1 MNEAL
6 RLPDIY
12 ACQEQRG
19 WTASFIFICK
29 RRYLLIFPSQ
39 TIMSSDTRVGG
50 PAAADSTIFAQNGQV
65 DWVAFGQS
73 IWSTSS
79 VALQRFASAGVQ
91 PITFGAGLA
100 VASTFTLDRVGKERM
115 HSAIENLQGFWSFQR
130 VLYFGFGARS
140 FVHVMADAQSGVNCI
155 ALCSA
160 LGEVYNEHTAA
171 WILGELWKLYG
182 YPLQFLPSH
191 SQWTALVK
199 ACSGVLSRTEFSHI
213 SGTMLGHTLD
223 FVPADIFRG
232 VSADVSNIEDIAK
245 ALRGL
250 FRVSQGELAR
260 ITVMGGSSCAFIAGF
275 AHWILNL
282 KVCVED
288 EAGRLIYRD
297 SNIEE
302 AQIVVTYCQQ
312 ASLSRIHLSST
323 TYILRN
329 GDEMFM
335 RNQSLQEINLIFR
348 TPWDGCLTRV
358 FGADFTALTKSPII
372 LGGFLGS
379 VARVYQA
386 LALGESDVGRFSRAT
401 FINFVEPSYGI
412 GFVNSVISIF
422 PELNRLNGLL
432 HHMQLALNVPL
443 SEAVSTIERTVLDLE
458 QLCQCELCTRGSTS
472 PICRVALAFSIR
484 EMVSTLSCVARDD
497 KILPTVRGLNLVHV
511 RQYGNWQMQSKDGG
525 RPLLAT
531 ALDLGMQGV
540 HGTEAD
546 RIIQFDRLSH
556 PMELFSGND
565 KLDRVARLYGGP
577 QDCTAAVNCG
587 LCYYLDCLRSISSDA
602 ETTRMVHIV
611 PGHIQRGDK
620 QFNHVYDSSMPSPK
634 AAPVQADFLEGFQ
647 PTSIVGQ
654 ARRLDLKI
662 EMLGIET
669 TTDQKLIVYYQ
680 VTMPGESVIQLQ
692 PGRISEA
699 VLHGTGIL
707 TCKHMHCT
715 ERLLLPCALVRQ
727 GWRVPY
733 VCDVRTWVSASAGP
747 KCLIWPQMD
756 DFARC
761 IAIQLHLDFPE
772 KIVIRR
778 NECIPC
784 CTVSLVQEMAGQ
796 GRQQLYHLM

>member
-1 MNEAL
+1 
-6 RLPDIY
+6 
-12 ACQEQRG
+12 
-19 WTASFIFICK
+19 
-29 RRYLLIFPSQ
+29 
-39 TIMSSDTRVGG
+39 MSSDTRVGG
-50 PAAADSTIFAQNGQV
+50 PAEAESTVFAQNGQV

-115 HSAIENLQGFWSFQR
+115 HSAIENLQGFWSFER
-130 VLYFGFGARS
+130 FLYFGFGARS

-160 LGEVYNEHTAA
+160 LSEVHNEHTAA
-171 WILGELWKLYG
+171 WILDDLWKLYG
-182 YPLQFLPSH
+182 YPAQFLPSH

-213 SGTMLGHTLD
+213 SGTMLGHTLGI
-223 FVPADIFRG
+223 VPGQI
-232 VSADVSNIEDIAK
+232 SNIEDIAK

-250 FRVSQGELAR
+250 FRVSQGEVAR
-260 ITVMGGSSCAFIAGF
+260 ITVMGGMNCAFIAGF

-297 SNIEE
+297 SDFEE

-312 ASLSRIHLSST
+312 ASLSLVHLSST

-329 GDEMFM
+329 SEDMFM
-335 RNQSLQEINLIFR
+335 RDQSLQETYLIFR

-401 FINFVEPSYGI
+401 FTNFVEPSYGI

-432 HHMQLALNVPL
+432 HHMQLALNAPL

-458 QLCQCELCTRGSTS
+458 QLCQCKLCTRGSTS

-484 EMVSTLSCVARDD
+484 EMVSTLSCVAKDD
-497 KILPTVRGLNLVHV
+497 KILPTVRGLNVVHI
-511 RQYGNWQMQSKDGG
+511 RQYCNWQMQSKDGG

-540 HGTEAD
+540 HDTVAD

-565 KLDRVARLYGGP
+565 KLDRVAHLYGGP
-577 QDCTAAVNCG
+577 QDCTAAVNRG

-602 ETTRMVHIV
+602 ETARMVHIV

-620 QFNHVYDSSMPSPK
+620 QFNNVYDIAHCSMPSPK
-634 AAPVQADFLEGFQ
+634 AAPVQADVLEGFQ

-662 EMLGIET
+662 EMLGMET
-669 TTDQKLIVYYQ
+669 TTDQVLMVYYQ
-680 VTMPGESVIQLQ
+680 ATMPKGPVVRLQ
-692 PGRISEA
+692 PGLISKA
-699 VLHGTGIL
+699 ALQGTGIL
-707 TCKHMHCT
+707 TCEHMHCP

-727 GWRVPY
+727 GWLVSGD
-733 VCDVRTWVSASAGP
+733 CDVRTWARTSAGP

-756 DFARC
+756 NFARC
-761 IAIQLHLDFPE
+761 IAIQLHLDSPE
-772 KIVIRR
+772 NILIRR

-784 CTVSLVQEMAGQ
+784 CTVSLVQEMPGQ
-796 GRQQLYHLM
+796 GRQQLSYQQLYHLM

>member
-1 MNEAL
+1 
-6 RLPDIY
+6 
-12 ACQEQRG
+12 
-19 WTASFIFICK
+19 
-29 RRYLLIFPSQ
+29 
-39 TIMSSDTRVGG
+39 MSSDTRVGG
-50 PAAADSTIFAQNGQV
+50 PAAADSTVFAQNGQV

-115 HSAIENLQGFWSFQR
+115 HSAIENLQGFWSFPR
-130 VLYFGFGARS
+130 FLYFGFGARS

-160 LGEVYNEHTAA
+160 LGEVHNEHIAA
-171 WILGELWKLYG
+171 WILDELWKLYG

-191 SQWTALVK
+191 SQWTALVR

-213 SGTMLGHTLD
+213 SGTMLGHALEI
-223 FVPADIFRG
+223 VP
-232 VSADVSNIEDIAK
+232 ADVSNIEDIAK

-260 ITVMGGSSCAFIAGF
+260 ITVMGGRNCAFIAGF

-282 KVCVED
+282 KVYVED
-288 EAGRLIYRD
+288 ETGRLIYRGSD
-297 SNIEE
+297 CEE
-302 AQIVVTYCQQ
+302 AQLVVTYCQQ
-312 ASLSRIHLSST
+312 ASLSPIHISST
-323 TYILRN
+323 TYILRSD
-329 GDEMFM
+329 DEMFGH
-335 RNQSLQEINLIFR
+335 NLSLQETNLTIR

-358 FGADFTALTKSPII
+358 FGAGFTALTKSPII

-379 VARVYQA
+379 IARVYQA
-386 LALGESDVGRFSRAT
+386 LALGESDVGQFSRAT

-458 QLCQCELCTRGSTS
+458 QLCQCMLCSSLGSTLN
-472 PICRVALAFSIR
+472 ICRVALAFSIR
-484 EMVSTLSCVARDD
+484 EMVSTLSCVTRDD
-497 KILPTVRGLNLVHV
+497 KILPAVRGLQSVQL
-511 RQYGNWQMQSKDGG
+511 RQHLNWQSQSKDGG

-531 ALDLGMQGV
+531 ALDLGIEGV
-540 HGTEAD
+540 N
-546 RIIQFDRLSH
+546 RIDTDLNENIRLSY
-556 PMELFSGND
+556 PLELFSGNND
-565 KLDRVARLYGGP
+565 HVRYLAVGQKSGGARYY
-577 QDCTAAVNCG
+577 TASVNRG

-611 PGHIQRGDK
+611 PGHIQMGDK
-620 QFNHVYDSSMPSPK
+620 QFNHVYDISRGSVPGSK
-634 AAPVQADFLEGFQ
+634 AAPVQADVLEGFQ

-654 ARRLDLKI
+654 PRRIDLKI
-662 EMLGIET
+662 EMRGIET
-669 TTDQKLIVYYQ
+669 TTDQELMVYYQ
-680 VTMPGESVIQLQ
+680 VTMPGGSVIQLQ
-692 PGRISEA
+692 PSRISEA

-727 GWRVPY
+727 GWHVSDE
-733 VCDVRTWVSASAGP
+733 CDVRTWVKASAGP

-761 IAIQLHLDFPE
+761 VAIQLHMSE
-772 KIVIRR
+772 QIVIRT

-784 CTVSLVQEMAGQ
+784 CTVSLVQMPGQ
-796 GRQQLYHLM
+796 GRQELYHVI

>member
-1 MNEAL
+1 
-6 RLPDIY
+6 
-12 ACQEQRG
+12 
-19 WTASFIFICK
+19 
-29 RRYLLIFPSQ
+29 
-39 TIMSSDTRVGG
+39 MSSDTRVGG
-50 PAAADSTIFAQNGQV
+50 PAAADSTVFAQNGQV

-100 VASTFTLDRVGKERM
+100 IASSFTLDRVGKERM
-115 HSAIENLQGFWSFQR
+115 HDAIENLQGFWSFER
-130 VLYFGFGARS
+130 FLYFGFGARS
-140 FVHVMADAQSGVNCI
+140 FVHVIADAQSGVNCI

-160 LGEVYNEHTAA
+160 LSEVHNEHTAA
-171 WILGELWKLYG
+171 WILDDLWKLYG
-182 YPLQFLPSH
+182 YPAQFLPSH

-223 FVPADIFRG
+223 IFP
-232 VSADVSNIEDIAK
+232 ADVSNIEDIAK

-260 ITVMGGSSCAFIAGF
+260 ITVMGGMNCAFIAGF

-282 KVCVED
+282 KVYVED
-288 EAGRLIYRD
+288 ETGRLIYRGSD
-297 SNIEE
+297 REE
-302 AQIVVTYCQQ
+302 AQLVVTYCQQ
-312 ASLSRIHLSST
+312 ASLSLIHISST
-323 TYILRN
+323 TYILRKD
-329 GDEMFM
+329 DEMFV
-335 RNQSLQEINLIFR
+335 RNKSLHEANLTFR

-386 LALGESDVGRFSRAT
+386 LALGENDVGQFSRAT

-412 GFVNSVISIF
+412 GFVNSVVSIF

-443 SEAVSTIERTVLDLE
+443 SEAVRTIERTVLDLE
-458 QLCQCELCTRGSTS
+458 QLCQCDLCTRGSTLRS
-472 PICRVALAFSIR
+472 CRVALAFSIR
-484 EMVSTLSCVARDD
+484 EMVSTLSCVTRDD
-497 KILPTVRGLNLVHV
+497 KILPAVRGLNFVHV
-511 RQYGNWQMQSKDGG
+511 RQYGNWQMRSKDGG

-540 HGTEAD
+540 YGNDAD
-546 RIIQFDRLSH
+546 RIKKFDRLSH
-556 PMELFSGND
+556 PMELFSGYSDHERYLAVNH
-565 KLDRVARLYGGP
+565 LDGGP
-577 QDCTAAVNCG
+577 HYCTAAVNHG
-587 LCYYLDCLRSISSDA
+587 ICYYLDCLRSISSDP

-611 PGHIQRGDK
+611 PGHIQMDDK
-620 QFNHVYDSSMPSPK
+620 QFNHVYDSGGSGPGPE
-634 AAPVQADFLEGFQ
+634 AAPVQADVLEAFQ
-647 PTSIVGQ
+647 PSRIGRQ
-654 ARRLDLKI
+654 ARRIDLKI
-662 EMLGIET
+662 EMRGT
-669 TTDQKLIVYYQ
+669 QTATDQELIVYYQ
-680 VTMPGESVIQLQ
+680 ATMPGGPVIRLQ
-692 PGRISEA
+692 PGRISKA
-699 VLHGTGIL
+699 VLQGTGML
-707 TCKHMHCT
+707 MCKHMHCT

-727 GWRVPY
+727 GWLVSDE
-733 VCDVRTWVSASAGP
+733 CDVRTWASASAGP

-761 IAIQLHLDFPE
+761 VAIQLHMPE
-772 KIVIRR
+772 QIVIRT

-784 CTVSLVQEMAGQ
+784 CTVSLVHEMPRQRPQE
-796 GRQQLYHLM
+796 LYHLM